1 MGRPLGARIRI
12 RAVFVDYSTA
22 GKCPSFLSRRIHP
35 LRHRIRAFSE
45 SSTKKNAGADK
56 GGSDS
61 RFPWN
66 RTIRLRLPA
75 NGAAVGDH
83 RASGTRLLRRR
94 ILRDDF
100 AHILRTRKNETP
112 RHGNRSL
119 ISELDSQN
127 DRRLGVKHGSDL
139 VGTSGFGFDSA
150 WVSFACLEA
159 LKRFGT
165 SRYLEAYRSRPLLTK
180 KGMYDLVF
188 LLVAVSLIL
197 AALRGTSHLGLWGS
211 NHLGSPVSTPA
222 GYLTVAL
229 ALTAC
234 AYLTLLRNSNNQMLV
249 RYQPAFLVLAGGFLI
264 YVLQNEYVFARI
276 ADPVFDWL
284 YLTVELF
291 GHLLSGTMIITAIR
305 SASAPAWLFQGIS
318 DSAFGLVAVPCCSSF
333 RKLMSISDS

>member
-1 MGRPLGARIRI
+1 MP
-12 RAVFVDYSTA
+12 V
-22 GKCPSFLSRRIHP
+22 FLSRRIHP
-35 LRHRIRAFSE
+35 LCHRIRAFSE

-150 WVSFACLEA
+150 WVSFVCLEA

-180 KGMYDLVF
+180 RGMYDLVF

-197 AALRGTSHLGLWGS
+197 AL
-211 NHLGSPVSTPA
+211 
-222 GYLTVAL
+222 
-229 ALTAC
+229 
-234 AYLTLLRNSNNQMLV
+234 
-249 RYQPAFLVLAGGFLI
+249 
-264 YVLQNEYVFARI
+264 
-276 ADPVFDWL
+276 
-284 YLTVELF
+284 
-291 GHLLSGTMIITAIR
+291 
-305 SASAPAWLFQGIS
+305 
-318 DSAFGLVAVPCCSSF
+318 
-333 RKLMSISDS
+333 

>member
-12 RAVFVDYSTA
+12 RTVFVDYSTA

-75 NGAAVGDH
+75 NGATVGDH

-139 VGTSGFGFDSA
+139 VGTSGFCFDSA
-150 WVSFACLEA
+150 L
-159 LKRFGT
+159 G
-165 SRYLEAYRSRPLLTK
+165 LLRVP
-180 KGMYDLVF
+180 GG
-188 LLVAVSLIL
+188 AQ
-197 AALRGTSHLGLWGS
+197 ALRHITLSRSIPLSPTFDEKKVCTTS
-211 NHLGSPVSTPA
+211 
-222 GYLTVAL
+222 
-229 ALTAC
+229 C
-234 AYLTLLRNSNNQMLV
+234 
-249 RYQPAFLVLAGGFLI
+249 F
-264 YVLQNEYVFARI
+264 
-276 ADPVFDWL
+276 
-284 YLTVELF
+284 
-291 GHLLSGTMIITAIR
+291 
-305 SASAPAWLFQGIS
+305 
-318 DSAFGLVAVPCCSSF
+318 C
-333 RKLMSISDS
+333 

>member
-150 WVSFACLEA
+150 L
-159 LKRFGT
+159 G
-165 SRYLEAYRSRPLLTK
+165 LLRVP
-180 KGMYDLVF
+180 GG
-188 LLVAVSLIL
+188 AQ
-197 AALRGTSHLGLWGS
+197 ALRHIALSRSIPLSPTFDKKKVCTTS
-211 NHLGSPVSTPA
+211 
-222 GYLTVAL
+222 
-229 ALTAC
+229 C
-234 AYLTLLRNSNNQMLV
+234 
-249 RYQPAFLVLAGGFLI
+249 F
-264 YVLQNEYVFARI
+264 
-276 ADPVFDWL
+276 
-284 YLTVELF
+284 
-291 GHLLSGTMIITAIR
+291 
-305 SASAPAWLFQGIS
+305 
-318 DSAFGLVAVPCCSSF
+318 C
-333 RKLMSISDS
+333 

>member
-12 RAVFVDYSTA
+12 RTVFVDYSTA

-75 NGAAVGDH
+75 NGATVGDH

-139 VGTSGFGFDSA
+139 VGTSGFCFDSA
-150 WVSFACLEA
+150 LGLLRVPGGAQALRHITLSRSIPLSPTFDEKRYVRPRVSASSRIVDTGGSERHQPSWTLG
-159 LKRFGT
+159 KQPFGIARLN
-165 SRYLEAYRSRPLLTK
+165 SGRLPHSRPRF
-180 KGMYDLVF
+180 DC
-188 LLVAVSLIL
+188 
-197 AALRGTSHLGLWGS
+197 LRIPH
-211 NHLGSPVSTPA
+211 PA
-222 GYLTVAL
+222 
-229 ALTAC
+229 
-234 AYLTLLRNSNNQMLV
+234 SQ
-249 RYQPAFLVLAGGFLI
+249 Q
-264 YVLQNEYVFARI
+264 Q
-276 ADPVFDWL
+276 
-284 YLTVELF
+284 
-291 GHLLSGTMIITAIR
+291 
-305 SASAPAWLFQGIS
+305 
-318 DSAFGLVAVPCCSSF
+318 
-333 RKLMSISDS
+333 